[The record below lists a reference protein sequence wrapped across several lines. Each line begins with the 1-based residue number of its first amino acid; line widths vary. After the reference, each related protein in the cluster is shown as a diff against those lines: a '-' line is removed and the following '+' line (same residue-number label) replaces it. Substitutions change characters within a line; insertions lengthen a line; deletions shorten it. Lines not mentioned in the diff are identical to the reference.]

1 MPRAYSQPFFRFPIR
16 EAGWSLAVGRASRSS
31 MNHSCCLAHS
41 CLGASGSGRCGA
53 WAKWR
58 GHMAAPDVLLL
69 YMHSSSKT
77 TSPATRES
85 RPSGRQPDS
94 SSPCSPVNYWKAV
107 FRGGKKIN
115 KETRAIFRRQPRA
128 ALAECAAVR
137 FWAAQPRDVNSSKWK
152 SLIQKASADSSKR
165 RF

>member
-1 MPRAYSQPFFRFPIR
+1 
-16 EAGWSLAVGRASRSS
+16 

-41 CLGASGSGRCGA
+41 CLGASGSGRCGV

-58 GHMAAPDVLLL
+58 SHMAAPDVLLL

-77 TSPATRES
+77 TNLATRES
-85 RPSGRQPDS
+85 QPSGRQPDS
-94 SSPCSPVNYWKAV
+94 GSPCSPLIYWKARR
-107 FRGGKKIN
+107 RGGRGGGALGKSSQG
-115 KETRAIFRRQPRA
+115 TRAIFRRWPHV
-128 ALAECAAVR
+128 ALAESAAFR
-137 FWAAQPRDVNSSKWK
+137 FWAAQPKDVNSSKWK